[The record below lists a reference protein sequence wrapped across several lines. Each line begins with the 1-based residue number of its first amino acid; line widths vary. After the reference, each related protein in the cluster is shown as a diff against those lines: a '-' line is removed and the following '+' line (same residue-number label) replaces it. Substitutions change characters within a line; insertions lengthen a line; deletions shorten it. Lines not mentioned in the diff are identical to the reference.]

1 MDLRGCGTALVTP
14 FAADG
19 AVDEA
24 ALRRLVRRQVA
35 AGVDFLVPC
44 GTTGETSALM
54 QEERL
59 RVVEV
64 TIEAAEGR
72 VPIFAG
78 CTDNATD
85 KLIRRAKQ
93 LAALPG
99 LTGILTANPFYN
111 RPGQEGQ
118 YRHFRAM
125 AEAVPLPVLLY
136 NIPSRTAANLEP
148 ATVARLAEVP
158 NIVGIKESSGSVMQ
172 ITEVLASVP
181 PDFKVFAGD
190 DGMALPV
197 IALGGVGLISV
208 ASNAFPGAVGEMVRA
223 AMSGDWARAREV
235 NLRYFRIMQ
244 AHFLETSPAPVKAVM
259 QMLGLGEDVL
269 RLPMV
274 PVSEGL
280 RRKLRVLLEEVQ
292 EGQEGQEGEEG
303 EEGQEEQEKQEK

>member
-24 ALRRLVRRQVA
+24 AMRRLVRRQVD

-44 GTTGETSALM
+44 GTTGETSTLM

-64 TIEAAEGR
+64 TIEAAAGR

-78 CTDNATD
+78 CTDNAT
-85 KLIRRAKQ
+85 AKAVERVKE

-118 YRHFRAM
+118 YRHFRAI

-148 ATVARLAEVP
+148 ATVARLAEVD

-172 ITEVLASVP
+172 ITEVLRSVP
-181 PDFKVFAGD
+181 AGFKVFAGD
-190 DGMALPV
+190 DAMALPV

-208 ASNAFPGAVGEMVRA
+208 ASNAFPGPVTKMVGA
-223 AMSGDWARAREV
+223 ALQEDWAGAREM
-235 NLRYFRIMQ
+235 NLRLFRIMQ

-259 QMLGLGEDVL
+259 AMMGLGEDVL

-280 RRKLRVLLEEVQ
+280 RAKLAELLKELRAGDVEL
-292 EGQEGQEGEEG
+292 
-303 EEGQEEQEKQEK
+303 K

>member
-14 FAADG
+14 FAAGG
-19 AVDEA
+19 AVDES
-24 ALRRLVRRQVA
+24 ALRRQVLRQVE

-44 GTTGETSALM
+44 GTTGETSTLM

-59 RVVEV
+59 RVVAL

-72 VPIFAG
+72 VPVFAG

-85 KLIRRAKQ
+85 KLVRRAKE
-93 LAALPG
+93 LAAVPG

-118 YRHFRAM
+118 YRHFRAI
-125 AEAVPLPVLLY
+125 AEAVDLPVLLY

-181 PDFKVFAGD
+181 AGFKVFAGD

-197 IALGGVGLISV
+197 IALGGAGLISV
-208 ASNAFPGAVGEMVRA
+208 ASNAFPGPVGEMVRA
-223 AMSGDWARAREV
+223 AMVGDWDRAREI
-235 NLRYFRIMQ
+235 NLRYFRLMQ

-259 QMLGLGEDVL
+259 EMLGLGEDVL
-269 RLPMV
+269 RLPMM

-280 RRKLRVLLEEVQ
+280 RGKLGGLLEEVQ
-292 EGQEGQEGEEG
+292 ELQKR
-303 EEGQEEQEKQEK
+303 QEEQEEQKR

>member
-1 MDLRGCGTALVTP
+1 MDLKGCGTALVTP

-19 AVDEA
+19 TVDEA
-24 ALRRLVRRQVA
+24 ALRRLVRRQVDS
-35 AGVDFLVPC
+35 GVDFVVAC
-44 GTTGETSALM
+44 GTTGETSTLLR
-54 QEERL
+54 EERL

-72 VPIFAG
+72 VPTFAG
-78 CTDNATD
+78 CTDNAT
-85 KLIRRAKQ
+85 AKVVDRVKE
-93 LAALPG
+93 LAALRG

-118 YRHFRAM
+118 YRHFRAI
-125 AEAVPLPVLLY
+125 AEAVNLPVLLY

-172 ITEVLASVP
+172 ITEVLRSVP
-181 PDFKVFAGD
+181 EEFRVFAGD

-197 IALGGVGLISV
+197 LALGGVGLISV
-208 ASNAFPGAVGEMVRA
+208 ASNAFPGPVSAMVHA
-223 AMSGDWARAREV
+223 AMVGDWARAREL

-259 QMLGLGEDVL
+259 AMLGLGEDVL

-280 RRKLRVLLEEVQ
+280 RERLRELLRELH
-292 EGQEGQEGEEG
+292 GA
-303 EEGQEEQEKQEK
+303 EEQLP